1 MTVRITH
8 TKVSG
13 KPAGSDPDRVYGTH
27 WDADHTVT
35 GLDIGTDVQAYDA
48 DLAALA
54 ANSTNGLWARTAS
67 GEGAARTI
75 TGTAAEVTVTNGD
88 GVSGNPTLSLPST
101 LTLTGK
107 TVTVATQTARD
118 NSTKAAST
126 AYVDTATREK
136 LTADR
141 TYYVRTDGSDSNTG
155 LANTSGGAFLTG
167 QKAWDV
173 VAALDLSIYSVTI
186 KYASGTYTGG
196 ISMTAMPLGGSG
208 IVIEGDTSTPAN
220 VHINRTS
227 TCFSVTA
234 PIPCAMQIKGFK
246 CTFAGSDARAV
257 YLASPGAVTIS
268 AMELAGGSSG
278 YAGAYTASCGGAQ
291 LFISTGQTITG
302 GMSCFLQT
310 NYGGLILVYGITV
323 TLTGTPAFS
332 WVTVS
337 SNTFG
342 FIDVGS
348 VTFSGSATGTRYSAT
363 YNGGINTNGGG
374 ASFIPGNSAGST
386 ATNGWYN

>member
-141 TYYVRTDGSDSNTG
+141 TYYVRTDGSNSNTG
-155 LANTSGGAFLTG
+155 LANTSGGAFLTL
-167 QKAWDV
+167 QKAAN
-173 VAALDLSIYSVTI
+173 VAMAIDLSIYDVTI
-186 KYASGTYTGG
+186 NVAAGTYSENLSLGRLTGGGSAIFVGDTTTPSNVVFNRVTVTASGWQ
-196 ISMTAMPLGGSG
+196 M
-208 IVIEGDTSTPAN
+208 
-220 VHINRTS
+220 
-227 TCFSVTA
+227 
-234 PIPCAMQIKGFK
+234 KGFK
-246 CTFAGSDARAV
+246 TNSTSGNHILVDGVTVFDYYQWDFGSAGVYSHVLAQNFGLARFNAA
-257 YLASPGAVTIS
+257 YTIS
-268 AMELAGGSSG
+268 GS
-278 YAGAYTASCGGAQ
+278 AGAHWQTAYYGM
-291 LFISTGQTITG
+291 IYRNTVTTI
-302 GMSCFLQT
+302 
-310 NYGGLILVYGITV
+310 
-323 TLTGTPAFS
+323 TLTGTPAITYFAAS
-332 WVTVS
+332 IS
-337 SNTFG
+337 FG
-342 FIDVGS
+342 NMV
-348 VTFSGSATGTRYSAT
+348 VNAQTFSGSATGTRYSAQRFSV
-363 YNGGINTNGGG
+363 IDTNGGG
-374 ASFIPGNSAGST
+374 ASYLPGDSAGSVDALST
-386 ATNGWYN
+386 YA